1 MLKDLCLIHFAMANA
16 FAEVPA
22 AAWLWRRRSLLQ
34 ALAEAAAE
42 EGELLAA
49 AEQCSAGAAR
59 REASRQQTEAEVA
72 RLTSVRCALGFLCAV
87 DTDAY
92 AGDAPPYYGKHA
104 LVVEAHGNAKVPW
117 RA

>member
-1 MLKDLCLIHFAMANA
+1 MRCCLA
-16 FAEVPA
+16 VP
-22 AAWLWRRRSLLQ
+22 SLFHLQ

-72 RLTSVRCALGFLCAV
+72 RLTSVRCAPF
-87 DTDAY
+87 
-92 AGDAPPYYGKHA
+92 A
-104 LVVEAHGNAKVPW
+104 LLVAATCSSII
-117 RA
+117 